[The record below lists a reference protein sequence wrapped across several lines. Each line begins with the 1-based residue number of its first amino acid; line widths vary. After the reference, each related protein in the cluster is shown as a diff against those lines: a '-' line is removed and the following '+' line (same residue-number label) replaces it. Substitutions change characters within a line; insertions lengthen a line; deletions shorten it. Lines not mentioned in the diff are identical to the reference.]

1 MLLKRFKYI
10 VIYTILVFI
19 NLFFLNS
26 TLLAESKEFNIS
38 CSGTSDTVGT
48 TSSRVSFFQDLKV
61 VFKIDDKGYKQISYI
76 ERTNSSEEW
85 SRPKFYHPLI
95 KRHYPSLNFYQ
106 NDPLSI
112 TVSGGW
118 ENANTSIID
127 FRETINIST
136 GTVSVT
142 MGSKYNDGWGSYRT
156 SIQARCNG
164 ISKIIAFMNKKE
176 GPIIDDN
183 QIVAASSGTGFF
195 ISKDGL
201 IITNNH
207 VVDKCDS
214 IDGYVGNIKHKITL
228 LAVDKINDLA
238 VLKTNNPSK
247 NYFFISK
254 DDPKLL
260 QNIVVAGY
268 PLGKKV
274 SSLIKTSKGSV
285 TGMAGYGDNIS
296 EFQMD
301 AALNSGNSGGPVI
314 NDKGLVI
321 GVAVSHYGK
330 AQGVES
336 FNFAIKSSTLNK
348 FLENKKITVPSKS
361 FFDFSDPNISQ
372 LIQEATLYLE
382 CNMRGST
389 LKQVLRSKN
398 SRKAF
403 YSQYRNK

>member
-10 VIYTILVFI
+10 VIYTAFVFI
-19 NLFFLNS
+19 NLFSLNS
-26 TLLAESKEFNIS
+26 VLSAEYKTFNIS
-38 CSGTSDTVGT
+38 CNGISDTVGSST
-48 TSSRVSFFQDLKV
+48 SRVSFFQDLKV
-61 VFKIDDKGYKQISYI
+61 VFMIDNKGYKKISYV
-76 ERTNSSEEW
+76 ERTNTSEEW
-85 SRPKFYHPLI
+85 TRPKFYHSLI
-95 KRHYPSLNFYQ
+95 KKEYPSLNFYQ

-118 ENANTSIID
+118 RETDFSITN
-127 FRETINIST
+127 FRETINLST
-136 GTVSVT
+136 GTVSIS
-142 MGSKYNDGWGSYRT
+142 MGSKYHDGWSSFRT

-164 ISKIIAFMNKKE
+164 TNKIIAFMNKKE
-176 GPIIDDN
+176 GPMIDDN

-207 VVDKCDS
+207 VIDKCDT
-214 IDGYVGNIKHKITL
+214 IDAYVGNTKYKTRL

-238 VLKTNNPSK
+238 ILKTDNSSK
-247 NYFFISK
+247 NYFYISQ

-260 QNIVVAGY
+260 QNVIVAGY

-285 TGMAGYGDNIS
+285 TGLAGYGDNIS

-321 GVAVSHYGK
+321 GVAVSHFGK
-330 AQGVES
+330 AQGIES

-348 FLENKKITVPSKS
+348 FLKNKKITVPSKS

-403 YSQYRNK
+403 YSKYRNK